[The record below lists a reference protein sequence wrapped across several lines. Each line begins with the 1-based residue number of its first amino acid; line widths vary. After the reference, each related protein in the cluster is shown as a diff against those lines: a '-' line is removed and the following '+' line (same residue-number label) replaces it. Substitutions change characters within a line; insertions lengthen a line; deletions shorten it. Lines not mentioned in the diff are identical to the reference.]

1 MFGINILD
9 AEAEETGQVQHKEEG
24 KICLNAAFAAVQVK
38 KGVFDKIEKVGV
50 GFRLFETFL
59 QEFHHKQGYGIFQ
72 HVEEDMLVKD
82 GPFHFFDTLKIF
94 QFVVIYYQVEDSGR
108 LKEIRFAGA
117 FTGGGPDSADEIGL
131 YAEQFGIK
139 RGDEAGFAVFDRFQD
154 DSLCFV
160 QMHILPRG
168 FGKNMAFGRQIAVYL
183 QSKIFIMWESIARLV
198 LKFRLV
204 WLIVLLSL
212 TGYMAYRASRV
223 QLSYDF
229 TKTIPTDNPKYRAYQ
244 EFRQRFGEDGNVLVV
259 GMQTDKFF
267 QLDLFSDYITF
278 TEALKK
284 VPGVDDVLGIS
295 AAINLVKD
303 TITQKP
309 RVVPVFPAHPISQA
323 QLDSDKIE
331 FLGLPFYRGLL
342 YNPETN
348 TWLTAVHVNK
358 DVMNSAG
365 RIATVNAIT
374 RVVDSFG
381 IQHGVAMH
389 TSGLPLIRTRMA
401 MKVSKETTWFLL
413 GSVLILSIIL
423 FLFFRSLS
431 TVLLS
436 LAVVIVGVIFSLGTM
451 DLFGYKITLLNAL
464 TPTLVVVIGI
474 PNCIYFM
481 NKYHTAYRDTGDKHE
496 ALIVMIGRM
505 GVVTLFCNLTAAIGF
520 GVFALTRSAILN
532 EFGVVAGINIMLLFF
547 ISFILIPVVLSYLP
561 APKPKHMRYLENRW
575 LAVILKKLETW
586 TLHHQR
592 VIYGVTT
599 VIVLVAIAG
608 MFRLQSEGFILDD
621 LPKKDPLYMDM
632 KFFEK
637 NFKGVMPLEIV
648 IDTKRKKGLK
658 ANTLKT
664 LDSVDQLSKYITA
677 RPEMARPLSLVEGL
691 KFIRQSYYGGDSSNY
706 DVPNSNTELIF
717 LSSYLSL
724 DGDSSGRSRR
734 GSDRNNS
741 LTRLLHSFVDSSQ
754 QRLRVSINMAD
765 VGSQRLPLILDDLQ
779 KKTNALFDSSRY
791 RVEFTGT
798 SVTYLEGSSFV
809 IRGLKDSIQWAF
821 LLIAA
826 CMLFLFRSIRIL
838 VCSLV
843 PNVIPL
849 IITAGIMGW
858 AGVRLKPS
866 TVIVFSIA
874 LGIAI
879 DITIRFLVNYKQES
893 MGNAQQAVIGTINKT
908 GISILYT
915 SLVLIAGFV
924 IFCFSDF
931 GGILALG
938 WLTSVTLVIATI
950 TNLVFLPA
958 LLISM
963 TKNREKKD

>member
-1 MFGINILD
+1 
-9 AEAEETGQVQHKEEG
+9 
-24 KICLNAAFAAVQVK
+24 
-38 KGVFDKIEKVGV
+38 
-50 GFRLFETFL
+50 
-59 QEFHHKQGYGIFQ
+59 
-72 HVEEDMLVKD
+72 
-82 GPFHFFDTLKIF
+82 
-94 QFVVIYYQVEDSGR
+94 
-108 LKEIRFAGA
+108 
-117 FTGGGPDSADEIGL
+117 
-131 YAEQFGIK
+131 
-139 RGDEAGFAVFDRFQD
+139 
-154 DSLCFV
+154 
-160 QMHILPRG
+160 
-168 FGKNMAFGRQIAVYL
+168 
-183 QSKIFIMWESIARLV
+183 MWESIARLV
-198 LKFRLV
+198 LKYRLF
-204 WLIVLLSL
+204 WLIALLSV
-212 TGYMAYRASRV
+212 TGYMAFRASRV

-229 TKTIPTDNPKYRAYQ
+229 TKTIPTDNPKYQAYQ
-244 EFRQRFGEDGNVLVV
+244 EFRQRFGEDGNVLAIGV
-259 GMQTDKFF
+259 QTDKLF
-267 QLDLFSDYITF
+267 QLDVFTDYIAL
-278 TEALKK
+278 TERLKK
-284 VPGVDDVLGIS
+284 VQGVDDVLGINS
-295 AAINLVKD
+295 AINLLKD
-303 TITQKP
+303 TVTQKP
-309 RVVPVFPAHPISQA
+309 QVVTIFAAHPTTQA
-323 QLDSDKIE
+323 QIDSGKAVL
-331 FLGLPFYRGLL
+331 LGLPFYRGLL
-342 YNPETN
+342 YNASTN

-365 RIATVNAIT
+365 RITTVNAIS
-374 RVVDSFG
+374 RAVDSFG
-381 IQHGVAMH
+381 LRHGFDMH
-389 TSGLPLIRTRMA
+389 TSGLPLIRTKMA
-401 MKVSKETTWFLL
+401 TKVSKETTWFLL
-413 GSVLILSIIL
+413 GSVVILSFIL

-436 LAVVIVGVIFSLGTM
+436 LAVVIIGVVFSLGTM

-481 NKYHTAYRDTGDKHE
+481 NKYHTAFRDTGDKHE

-561 APKPKHMRYLENRW
+561 APKEKHMRYLENRW
-575 LAVILKKLETW
+575 LAVILKRLEIW

-592 VIYGVTT
+592 TIYAVTA
-599 VIVLVAIAG
+599 VIVVVAVAG

-621 LPKKDPLYMDM
+621 LPQKDPLYMDM

-648 IDTKRKKGLK
+648 IDTKRKKGLR
-658 ANTLKT
+658 ANMLKT
-664 LDSVDQLSKYITA
+664 VDSIDQLSKYIA
-677 RPEMARPLSLVEGL
+677 SRPDMARPLSLVEGL
-691 KFIRQSYYGGDSSNY
+691 KFIRQSYYGGDTINY
-706 DVPNSNTELIF
+706 DVPNSNTDLVF
-717 LSSYLSL
+717 LSSYLNFGGG
-724 DGDSSGRSRR
+724 GDSTKKSGS
-734 GSDRNNS
+734 GNNS
-741 LTRLLHSFVDSSQ
+741 LAKLLHSFVDSNQ
-754 QRLRVSINMAD
+754 QRLRVSINMKD
-765 VGSQRLPLILDDLQ
+765 IGSKQLPIALNDLQ
-779 KKTNALFDSSRY
+779 KKTDELFDSSKY
-791 RVEFTGT
+791 KVEFTGT
-798 SVTYLEGSSFV
+798 SVTYLEGSAFV

-826 CMLFLFRSIRIL
+826 CMLVLFRSFRIL

-849 IITAGIMGW
+849 IVTAGIMGW

-879 DITIRFLVNYKQES
+879 DITIRFLVNYKQEKS
-893 MGNAQQAVIGTINKT
+893 ADAELSVIGTINKT

-915 SLVLIAGFV
+915 SMVLVAGFV

-958 LLISM
+958 LLVTL
-963 TKNREKKD
+963 TKTRRKDPRGPANRG

>member
-1 MFGINILD
+1 MY
-9 AEAEETGQVQHKEEG
+9 
-24 KICLNAAFAAVQVK
+24 NA
-38 KGVFDKIEKVGV
+38 
-50 GFRLFETFL
+50 
-59 QEFHHKQGYGIFQ
+59 
-72 HVEEDMLVKD
+72 
-82 GPFHFFDTLKIF
+82 
-94 QFVVIYYQVEDSGR
+94 
-108 LKEIRFAGA
+108 
-117 FTGGGPDSADEIGL
+117 
-131 YAEQFGIK
+131 
-139 RGDEAGFAVFDRFQD
+139 
-154 DSLCFV
+154 
-160 QMHILPRG
+160 
-168 FGKNMAFGRQIAVYL
+168 
-183 QSKIFIMWESIARLV
+183 
-198 LKFRLV
+198 
-204 WLIVLLSL
+204 
-212 TGYMAYRASRV
+212 
-223 QLSYDF
+223 
-229 TKTIPTDNPKYRAYQ
+229 
-244 EFRQRFGEDGNVLVV
+244 
-259 GMQTDKFF
+259 
-267 QLDLFSDYITF
+267 
-278 TEALKK
+278 
-284 VPGVDDVLGIS
+284 
-295 AAINLVKD
+295 
-303 TITQKP
+303 
-309 RVVPVFPAHPISQA
+309 
-323 QLDSDKIE
+323 
-331 FLGLPFYRGLL
+331 
-342 YNPETN
+342 ETN

-365 RIATVNAIT
+365 RIVTVNAIT
-374 RVVDSFG
+374 KVVDGFG
-381 IQHGVAMH
+381 ARHGLAIH

-401 MKVSKETTWFLL
+401 VKVSKETTWFLL
-413 GSVLILSIIL
+413 GSVLILSVIL

-436 LAVVIVGVIFSLGTM
+436 LGVVIIGVIFSLGTM

-481 NKYHTAYRDTGDKHE
+481 NKYHTAFRDTGDKHE
-496 ALIVMIGRM
+496 ALVVMIGRM

-575 LAVILKKLETW
+575 LAVILKKLEVW

-592 VIYGVTT
+592 AIYGVTT

-621 LPKKDPLYMDM
+621 LPKKDPLYVDM
-632 KFFEK
+632 KFFET

-658 ANTLKT
+658 ANTLKI

-677 RPEMARPLSLVEGL
+677 RPDMARPLSLVEGL
-691 KFIRQSYYGGDSSNY
+691 KFIKQSYYGGDSSNY
-706 DVPNSNTELIF
+706 TVPNDNTELLF
-717 LSSYLSL
+717 LSSYLNL
-724 DGDSSGRSRR
+724 NGDCTKSGS
-734 GSDRNNS
+734 GAGKNNN

-754 QRLRVSINMAD
+754 QRLRVSIDMAD
-765 VGSQRLPLILDDLQ
+765 VGSKQLPVVLEDLQ

-809 IRGLKDSIQWAF
+809 IKGLKDSIQWAF

-826 CMLFLFRSIRIL
+826 CMLFLFRSMRIL
-838 VCSLV
+838 ICSLV

-893 MGNAQQAVIGTINKT
+893 
-908 GISILYT
+908 
-915 SLVLIAGFV
+915 AGA
-924 IFCFSDF
+924 S
-931 GGILALG
+931 
-938 WLTSVTLVIATI
+938 
-950 TNLVFLPA
+950 P
-958 LLISM
+958 
-963 TKNREKKD
+963 E